1 MIKVIDDLLGKQDFQ
16 HIRDTLL
23 NNSAFPWRFNDH
35 KVQKDAS
42 DDIYD
47 MQFVHMFYKD
57 FMPKSEYFDI
67 LKPFLLLQ
75 RPNALIRVKA
85 NLTPP
90 TPEIYQ
96 YGMHTDVPTNGL
108 PVKTAVYYVN
118 DNDGATVF
126 ENGEKVGSVAN
137 RFVVFD
143 ADMLHAGTSCT
154 NAKCRCVINFNFI

>member
-23 NNSAFPWRFNDH
+23 NNTTFPWRFNDH
-35 KVQKDAS
+35 KVYKAAS

-57 FMPKSEYFDI
+57 FMPQSEYFDI

-96 YGMHTDVPTNGL
+96 YSMHTDVPTNGL
-108 PVKTAVYYVN
+108 PVKTAVYYIN

-137 RFVVFD
+137 RLVVFD